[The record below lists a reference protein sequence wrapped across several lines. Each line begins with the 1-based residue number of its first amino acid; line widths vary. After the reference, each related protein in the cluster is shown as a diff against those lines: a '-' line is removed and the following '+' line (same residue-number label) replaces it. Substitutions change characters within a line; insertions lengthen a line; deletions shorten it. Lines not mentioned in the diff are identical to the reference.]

1 MSKKHAQHQEDVDP
15 FAYSISN
22 TYHSV
27 FDPVQNTQ
35 YYYNYATGKSQYEL
49 PPPGATIICTVG
61 DQNKSY
67 IQQ

>member
-35 YYYNYATGKSQYEL
+35 YYYNYATGKSQY
-49 PPPGATIICTVG
+49 
-61 DQNKSY
+61 
-67 IQQ
+67 